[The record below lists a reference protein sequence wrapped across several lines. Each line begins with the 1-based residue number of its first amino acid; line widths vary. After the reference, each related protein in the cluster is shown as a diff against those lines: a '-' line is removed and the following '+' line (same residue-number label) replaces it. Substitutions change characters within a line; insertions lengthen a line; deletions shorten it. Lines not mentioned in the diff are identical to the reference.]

1 MILYLIIF
9 CCFSSGLGFKENGEE
24 WTKTT
29 SDYNELLDQLAN
41 TEGSENDQTN
51 ITSSLEDRSKKS
63 KARVQ

>member
-1 MILYLIIF
+1 M
-9 CCFSSGLGFKENGEE
+9 GFKENGEE
-24 WTKTT
+24 WIKTT

-41 TEGSENDQTN
+41 AVGDENDQTN